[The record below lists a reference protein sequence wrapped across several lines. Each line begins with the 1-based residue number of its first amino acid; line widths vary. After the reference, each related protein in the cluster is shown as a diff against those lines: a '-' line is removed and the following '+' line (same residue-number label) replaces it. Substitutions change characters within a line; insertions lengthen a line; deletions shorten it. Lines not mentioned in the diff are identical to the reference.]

1 MIAENMLALVGNTP
15 LVRLNRVT
23 DNAPAEVV
31 VKLESR
37 NPSGSVKD
45 RAALFMLADAESKGL
60 INKDTVLVEP
70 TSGNTGIGLA
80 FVCAV
85 RGWKLILTMPE
96 SMSLERRAMLAGMGA
111 SLVLTPA
118 AQGMAGAVAK
128 AECIVAETPGAL
140 LVGQFT
146 NPANPEAHRKTTAEE
161 IWRDADNR
169 VDAFVAGAGTGGTVT
184 GTGSRLKELNPDV
197 RVYAAEP
204 AESAVLSGGEP
215 GPHGIQGIGAGFV
228 PEVYDPTV
236 VDGVIAVP
244 TKDALCM
251 AGRLMREEGISCGIS
266 SGANVFAAVELARR
280 PEMRGKRIVTVI
292 CDSADRY
299 ISTDLFPKNA

>member
-15 LVRLNRVT
+15 LVRLNKVT
-23 DNAPAEVV
+23 DSAPAEVV

-45 RAALFMLADAESKGL
+45 RAALFMLADAEATGR
-60 INKDTVLVEP
+60 INKDSILVEP

-85 RGWKLILTMPE
+85 RGWSLILTMPE

-111 SLVLTPA
+111 RLVLTPA
-118 AQGMAGAVAK
+118 ERGMAGAVAE
-128 AECIVAETPGAL
+128 AERIVAETPNAL
-140 LVGQFT
+140 LVGQFI

-161 IWRDADNR
+161 IWRDTGHE

-184 GTGSRLKELNPDV
+184 GTGARLKELNPLL

-204 AESAVLSGGEP
+204 EESPVLSGGKP

-228 PEVYDPTV
+228 PKIYEPAV
-236 VDGVIAVP
+236 VDGVITVP
-244 TKDALCM
+244 TEKALIM
-251 AGRLMREEGISCGIS
+251 ARRLMREEGISCGIS
-266 SGANVFAAVELARR
+266 SGANVFAAVKLAHC
-280 PEMRGKRIVTVI
+280 PEMHGKRIVTII

-299 ISTDLFPKNA
+299 ISTALFPKNS

>member
-1 MIAENMLALVGNTP
+1 MALVGNTP

-128 AECIVAETPGAL
+128 AERIVAETPGAL